1 VARKQ
6 QQPRLAP
13 RLLRDP
19 VHLIA
24 LGFGTG
30 LSPYAPGTVGTAL
43 AVPLAMAL
51 QQLAPGAAIAAVVV
65 FVLGGIWVCGESA
78 KRIGCHDHSG
88 IVWDEIAAFAVLAL
102 LLPAGWLWIAVGFV
116 LFRVFDIFKPWPIR
130 DLDHRLSGGLG
141 IMLDDLVA
149 AAFAAVCARLIEA
162 LTTVI

>member
-1 VARKQ
+1 M
-6 QQPRLAP
+6 
-13 RLLRDP
+13 
-19 VHLIA
+19 
-24 LGFGTG
+24 
-30 LSPYAPGTVGTAL
+30 GTAL
-43 AVPLAMAL
+43 AVPLAMAM
-51 QQLAPGAAIAAVVV
+51 QRLAPGAAVAAVVV